1 MRYDQEV
8 FLTKPIGNNTINFWE
23 RKEKWSDCILRVP
36 PLMHG
41 SLEDVKIVES
51 IEWRVMSYEYIDE
64 RGRLI
69 SSFWLES
76 LVHVTQWDK
85 NIYIIDNH
93 NHAFYCRWKCYL
105 EWKISRWSHLIHI
118 DQHSDLNEIAI
129 SWKLQV
135 PSEAWEKTYS
145 LELNAWSYLY
155 DVAVYTNEILD
166 IASFIKP
173 AKEIWLISDYEIIL
187 TEYSLLQYQLST
199 LNSQSSTIVDIDLDF
214 RAPEMWIEYYYQT
227 IKKVRQLI
235 ALPDVR
241 CITIA
246 TSPTYIHQQR
256 ALQVLRD
263 IID

>member
-1 MRYDQEV
+1 MSYYTKEI
-8 FLTKPIGNNTINFWE
+8 FLTTPVGNNTINFWE
-23 RKEKWSDCILRVP
+23 RKEYGSDCRLRIP
-36 PLMHG
+36 ALIHG
-41 SLEDVKIVES
+41 SLEDVRLLES
-51 IEWRVMSYEYIDE
+51 GVCYEYISDKWK
-64 RGRLI
+64 LI
-69 SSFWLES
+69 SASGLDS
-76 LVHVTQWDK
+76 LVYITQWDK
-85 NIYIIDNH
+85 DIYIIDNH
-93 NHAFYCRWKCYL
+93 NHAFYCRWKSYI

-118 DQHSDLNEIAI
+118 DQHSDL
-129 SWKLQV
+129 WV
-135 PSEAWEKTYS
+135 PPSEGGVGEGNIILSRFTKDRKNSIPTLSSIAT
-145 LELNAWSYLY
+145 
-155 DVAVYTNEILD
+155 YTNEILD

-173 AKEIWLISDYEIIL
+173 AKEIWLIGDYEIML

-199 LNSQSSTIVDIDLDF
+199 LNSQPSTIIDIDLDF
-214 RAPEMWIEYYYQT
+214 RAPEMGIEYYYQT